1 MAKIDFLKKGLAGS
15 EEEKSKN
22 LADVNKESY
31 KKKKESKTLEKNA
44 KKKQKELKKKEKK
57 TLHSKKKVKL
67 NKSKKTLGGK
77 KPDEWSEETKSEY
90 GENKETYIQLHV
102 ESDQSFKEL
111 LLDIYF
117 DENAPN
123 FFTNE
128 NKMRWRPT
136 ADEMDSI
143 LEAFDILSQSS
154 VSLEKKIDKLSKEF
168 YFNPE
173 EIEVEPPTSDSEQK
187 EVDINPMSGDV
198 FNKKREQDSEDL
210 KKNTEDGMVN
220 LEKKT
225 DDLSESDKLS
235 EVFITPPKKST
246 ETEDVFPES
255 GGTKEDNKNTEDGM
269 VNLEKKTDDLSESDE
284 LIEVFI
290 TPPKKSTET
299 EDVFPESRETKEDNN
314 NTEDTTP
321 TNLEKKTD
329 DLSESD
335 KLSEVFKTPSEESPK
350 IEEVVFNPEK
360 IEVEPPTSDSEQ
372 KEIDISPMSGDV
384 FNKEQGQ
391 SSEDSKKNTEDTTPT
406 NLEKK
411 TDDLSES
418 DKLSEVFITYPKKP
432 TKTEDVFLES
442 RGTKEDNNNTED
454 TTPTN
459 LEKKTDYY
467 PKESPKIEEV
477 VFNPEKIEVEP
488 PTSDSE
494 QEEIDSRPRLDKVLF
509 RRVEK
514 T

>member
-1 MAKIDFLKKGLAGS
+1 MSKIDFLKKGFEGS
-15 EEEKSKN
+15 EEEKSKD
-22 LADVNKESY
+22 LADVNKEIY
-31 KKKKESKTLEKNA
+31 EKKKESKTLEKNA

-57 TLHSKKKVKL
+57 AMHSKMKVKL

-77 KPDEWSEETKSEY
+77 KPYEWSEETKSEY

-143 LEAFDILSQSS
+143 LEVFGILSQSS
-154 VSLEKKIDKLSKEF
+154 VSLEKKIDKLSREF

-173 EIEVEPPTSDSEQK
+173 KIEIEPPTSDQEQK
-187 EVDINPMSGDV
+187 EIDINPISGDV
-198 FNKKREQDSEDL
+198 FNKKQVQSSENS
-210 KKNTEDGMVN
+210 KKNTEDRTLVN
-220 LEKKT
+220 LEKKI

-235 EVFITPPKKST
+235 EVFITPSSKST
-246 ETEDVFPES
+246 EAEEIFLGSKGLEE
-255 GGTKEDNKNTEDGM
+255 KDGDT
-269 VNLEKKTDDLSESDE
+269 LG
-284 LIEVFI
+284 
-290 TPPKKSTET
+290 
-299 EDVFPESRETKEDNN
+299 
-314 NTEDTTP
+314 DTTP

-335 KLSEVFKTPSEESPK
+335 KLRKVFRTSSDESPK
-350 IEEVVFNPEK
+350 REEVVSNPEK
-360 IEVEPPTSDSEQ
+360 IGVEPPASDSEQ
-372 KEIDISPMSGDV
+372 GEIDMSPVSGDV
-384 FNKEQGQ
+384 FNKEQEQG
-391 SSEDSKKNTEDTTPT
+391 SEDLKENTEDTTPT
-406 NLEKK
+406 NFEKK
-411 TDDLSES
+411 IDD
-418 DKLSEVFITYPKKP
+418 
-432 TKTEDVFLES
+432 
-442 RGTKEDNNNTED
+442 
-454 TTPTN
+454 
-459 LEKKTDYY
+459 Y
-467 PKESPKIEEV
+467 PKESSKFEEI

-494 QEEIDSRPRLDKVLF
+494 QEEMRSRPRLDKVLF
-509 RRVEK
+509 RRVEQ

>member
-1 MAKIDFLKKGLAGS
+1 MAKIDFLKKGLTGS
-15 EEEKSKN
+15 EEEKSKD
-22 LADVNKESY
+22 LADANKEIY

-57 TLHSKKKVKL
+57 ALHSKKKVKP

-77 KPDEWSEETKSEY
+77 KPYDWSEETKSEY

-173 EIEVEPPTSDSEQK
+173 
-187 EVDINPMSGDV
+187 
-198 FNKKREQDSEDL
+198 
-210 KKNTEDGMVN
+210 
-220 LEKKT
+220 
-225 DDLSESDKLS
+225 
-235 EVFITPPKKST
+235 
-246 ETEDVFPES
+246 
-255 GGTKEDNKNTEDGM
+255 
-269 VNLEKKTDDLSESDE
+269 
-284 LIEVFI
+284 
-290 TPPKKSTET
+290 
-299 EDVFPESRETKEDNN
+299 
-314 NTEDTTP
+314 
-321 TNLEKKTD
+321 
-329 DLSESD
+329 
-335 KLSEVFKTPSEESPK
+335 
-350 IEEVVFNPEK
+350 K

-391 SSEDSKKNTEDTTPT
+391 SSEDLKKNTENGTLVNLEKKTDDLSESDKLSAVFITPPKKSTEPNDFSPKFNEIGKGNENKEDTTPT

-418 DKLSEVFITYPKKP
+418 DKLSAVF
-432 TKTEDVFLES
+432 KTPSE
-442 RGTKEDNNNTED
+442 
-454 TTPTN
+454 
-459 LEKKTDYY
+459 
-467 PKESPKIEEV
+467 ESPKIEEV

-488 PTSDSE
+488 YTSDSK
-494 QEEIDSRPRLDKVLF
+494 QEEIDDRPRLDKVLF

>member
-57 TLHSKKKVKL
+57 ALHSKKKVKL

-77 KPDEWSEETKSEY
+77 KPCEWSEETKSEY

-173 EIEVEPPTSDSEQK
+173 KIEVEPPTSDSEQ
-187 EVDINPMSGDV
+187 EEIDISPMSGDV
-198 FNKKREQDSEDL
+198 FNKEQEQGSEDL
-210 KKNTEDGMVN
+210 KKNTEDGTLVN

-235 EVFITPPKKST
+235 EVFITPPMKSI
-246 ETEDVFPES
+246 
-255 GGTKEDNKNTEDGM
+255 
-269 VNLEKKTDDLSESDE
+269 EKKD
-284 LIEVFI
+284 F
-290 TPPKKSTET
+290 
-299 EDVFPESRETKEDNN
+299 
-314 NTEDTTP
+314 
-321 TNLEKKTD
+321 
-329 DLSESD
+329 
-335 KLSEVFKTPSEESPK
+335 SPN
-350 IEEVVFNPEK
+350 FN
-360 IEVEPPTSDSEQ
+360 
-372 KEIDISPMSGDV
+372 EIVGV
-384 FNKEQGQ
+384 K
-391 SSEDSKKNTEDTTPT
+391 
-406 NLEKK
+406 
-411 TDDLSES
+411 
-418 DKLSEVFITYPKKP
+418 
-432 TKTEDVFLES
+432 
-442 RGTKEDNNNTED
+442 
-454 TTPTN
+454 
-459 LEKKTDYY
+459 
-467 PKESPKIEEV
+467 
-477 VFNPEKIEVEP
+477 
-488 PTSDSE
+488 
-494 QEEIDSRPRLDKVLF
+494 
-509 RRVEK
+509 
-514 T
+514 